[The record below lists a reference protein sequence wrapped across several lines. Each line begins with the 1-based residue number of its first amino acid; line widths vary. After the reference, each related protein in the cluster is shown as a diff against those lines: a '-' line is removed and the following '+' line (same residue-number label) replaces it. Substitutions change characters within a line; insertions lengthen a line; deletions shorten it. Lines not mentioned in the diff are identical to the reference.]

1 MLERNSFLMR
11 KSIWDRFAAVPDPR
25 VDRTKRHKLQDILV
39 IAVCGVICGAEHWTD
54 VEMFGKVNEAWFRT
68 FLDLPHG
75 IPSHDTFGRV
85 FAVLDPDAFE
95 AVVQAFVADLA
106 GSSRGKHIA
115 IDGKTLR
122 GSFDQASA
130 KGPLHMVSAWVHEN
144 HVAFGQR
151 AVDAKSNEI
160 VAIPELLKLLDV
172 EEATV
177 TIDAIGCQKE
187 IAEQI
192 IDQGGDYVLA
202 LKANQQSLYTDVQMY
217 MDDGIA
223 NGFTGEQDFWETV
236 EKGHGRLETRQV
248 WTTSDVGWL
257 QGRHDWPALGSLTA
271 VERKRQVNGHC
282 ERKRHYFISSH
293 PGHCAQRLGTLI
305 RNHWSVEVQLHW
317 SLDVCFH
324 EDSCRVR
331 MANAAENFS
340 RLRRIGLML
349 LKQEKTGKSGIAG
362 KRLRAGWDRDY
373 LLKVL
378 GI

>member
-1 MLERNSFLMR
+1 MK
-11 KSIWDRFAAVPDPR
+11 KSIWDHFAAVPDPR
-25 VDRTKRHKLQDILV
+25 VERTKRHELQDILV
-39 IAVCGVICGAEHWTD
+39 IGVCAVICGAEHWTD
-54 VEMFGKVNEAWFRT
+54 VEMFGNVNGEWFGT

-85 FAVLDPDAFE
+85 FAALDPDAFE
-95 AVVQAFVADLA
+95 AVMQAFVADLA

-122 GSFDQASA
+122 NSFDRARAQ
-130 KGPLHMVSAWVHEN
+130 GPLHMVSAWVHEN
-144 HVAFGQR
+144 CVAFGQR
-151 AVDAKSNEI
+151 TVDAKSNEI
-160 VAIPELLKLLDV
+160 TAIPELLKLLDV

-177 TIDAIGCQKE
+177 TIDAMGCQKE

-192 IDQGGDYVLA
+192 VDQGGDYVLA
-202 LKANQQSLYTDVQMY
+202 LKANQGTLYEDARMY
-217 MDDGIA
+217 MEDGIA
-223 NGFTGEQDFWETV
+223 RGFAGEQDFWETV
-236 EKGHGRLETRQV
+236 EKGHGRLETRRV

-257 QGRHDWPALGSLTA
+257 QERHDWPGLGSLTA
-271 VERKRQVNGHC
+271 IERERQVNGQC

-305 RNHWSVEVQLHW
+305 RQHWSVEVQLHW
-317 SLDVCFH
+317 SLDVSFH
-324 EDSCRVR
+324 EDGSRVR
-331 MANAAENFS
+331 VANAAENFS
-340 RLRRIGLML
+340 RLRRIALML
-349 LKQEKTGKSGIAG
+349 LKQEKTAKGGIAA